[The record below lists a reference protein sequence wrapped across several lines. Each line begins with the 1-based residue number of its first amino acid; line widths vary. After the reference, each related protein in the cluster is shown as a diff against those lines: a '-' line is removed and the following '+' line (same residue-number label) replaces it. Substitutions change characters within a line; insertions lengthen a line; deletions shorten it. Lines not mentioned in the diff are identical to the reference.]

1 MRRKFHKPYEKLKT
15 VLREN
20 NITYAEIAKELGVSE
35 SSVSE
40 KINGVSDFYLS
51 EVDILLEK
59 YGIHMEVFLT

>member
-1 MRRKFHKPYEKLKT
+1 MRRKFHKPYEKLKI

-35 SSVSE
+35 SSVSQ

-59 YGIHMEVFLT
+59 YGICTEVFLT

>member
-1 MRRKFHKPYEKLKT
+1 MERKFHKPYEKLKT

-35 SSVSE
+35 SSVSK

-59 YGIHMEVFLT
+59 YGIYTEVFLT

>member
-1 MRRKFHKPYEKLKT
+1 MERKFHKPYEKLKT

-35 SSVSE
+35 SSVSK

-59 YGIHMEVFLT
+59 YGIHTEVFLT